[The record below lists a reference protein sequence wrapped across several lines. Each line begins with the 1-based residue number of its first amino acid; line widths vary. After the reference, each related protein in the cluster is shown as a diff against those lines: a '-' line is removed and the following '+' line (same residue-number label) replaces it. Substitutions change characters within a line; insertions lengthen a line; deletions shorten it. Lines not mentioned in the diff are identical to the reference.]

1 MSKKEKTI
9 KAIKNTNEIC
19 KIPISIKIIK
29 IIYKIINI
37 IFKSIVSLMLVSVV
51 ILATQTFINKDKIP
65 SIMGVKVLQVVS
77 ESMKGTLNINDVIIA
92 KKVDARSLN
101 VGNIIVFKK
110 DGAVITHRITNIV
123 KKYDKLEFETKG
135 DANNTPDK
143 GTVKEENIEGKYIC
157 KIQYIGNILKFIKT
171 PIGLTLV
178 VTIPIIIMLL
188 VILKE
193 RKATELKAIRREK
206 RLKYDI
212 EYERQENLEKY
223 KKQENSKN
231 SENLES
237 LENSKEIEEIQ
248 QERT

>member
-1 MSKKEKTI
+1 MRKKQEIINIQEQKS
-9 KAIKNTNEIC
+9 TNELC

-29 IIYKIINI
+29 IIYKIIRI
-37 IFKSIVSLMLVSVV
+37 IFKTILAITLASVV
-51 ILATQTFINKDKIP
+51 ILATQTLINKDKIP
-65 SIMGVKVLQVVS
+65 SIMGVEVLQVVS

-92 KKVDARSLN
+92 KKVDVKSLN
-101 VGNIIVFKK
+101 VGDIIVFKK

-123 KKYDKLEFETKG
+123 KRYDKLEFETKG

-157 KIQYIGNILKFIKT
+157 TIKYIGNILKFIKT

-178 VTIPIIIMLL
+178 VTIPIITMLFVIM
-188 VILKE
+188 KE

-212 EYERQENLEKY
+212 EYEKLEKAQ
-223 KKQENSKN
+223 KQEEQDKN
-231 SENLES
+231 T
-237 LENSKEIEEIQ
+237 KEGNKELNQ
-248 QERT
+248 

>member
-1 MSKKEKTI
+1 MRKKQEIINIQEQKS
-9 KAIKNTNEIC
+9 TNELC

-29 IIYKIINI
+29 IIYKIIRI
-37 IFKSIVSLMLVSVV
+37 IFKTILAITLASVV
-51 ILATQTFINKDKIP
+51 ILATQTLINKDKIP
-65 SIMGVKVLQVVS
+65 SIMGVEVLQVVS

-92 KKVDARSLN
+92 KKVEVKSLN
-101 VGNIIVFKK
+101 VGDIIVFKK

-123 KKYDKLEFETKG
+123 KRYDKLEFETKG

-157 KIQYIGNILKFIKT
+157 TIKYIGNILKFIKT

-178 VTIPIIIMLL
+178 VTIPIITMLFVIM
-188 VILKE
+188 KE

-212 EYERQENLEKY
+212 EYEKLEKAQ
-223 KKQENSKN
+223 KQEEQDKN
-231 SENLES
+231 T
-237 LENSKEIEEIQ
+237 KEGNKELKQ
-248 QERT
+248 

>member
-1 MSKKEKTI
+1 MRKKQEIINIQEQKS
-9 KAIKNTNEIC
+9 TNELC

-29 IIYKIINI
+29 IIYKTIRI
-37 IFKSIVSLMLVSVV
+37 IFKTILAITLVSVV
-51 ILATQTFINKDKIP
+51 ILATQTLINKDKIP
-65 SIMGVKVLQVVS
+65 SIMGVEVLQVVS

-92 KKVDARSLN
+92 KKVDVKSLN
-101 VGNIIVFKK
+101 VGDIIVFKK

-123 KKYDKLEFETKG
+123 KRYDKLEFETKG

-157 KIQYIGNILKFIKT
+157 TIKYIGNILKFIKT

-178 VTIPIIIMLL
+178 VTIPIITMLFVIM
-188 VILKE
+188 KE

-212 EYERQENLEKY
+212 EYEKLEKAQ
-223 KKQENSKN
+223 KQEEQDKN
-231 SENLES
+231 T
-237 LENSKEIEEIQ
+237 KEGNKELKQ
-248 QERT
+248 

>member
-1 MSKKEKTI
+1 MRKKQEIINIQEQKS
-9 KAIKNTNEIC
+9 TNELC

-29 IIYKIINI
+29 IIYKIIRI
-37 IFKSIVSLMLVSVV
+37 IFKTILAITLVSVV
-51 ILATQTFINKDKIP
+51 ILATQTLINKNKIP
-65 SIMGVKVLQVVS
+65 SIMGVEVLQVVS

-92 KKVDARSLN
+92 KKIDVKSLN
-101 VGNIIVFKK
+101 VGDIIVFKK

-123 KKYDKLEFETKG
+123 KRYDKLEFETKG

-157 KIQYIGNILKFIKT
+157 TIKYIGNILKFIKT

-178 VTIPIIIMLL
+178 VTIPIITMLFVIM
-188 VILKE
+188 KE

-212 EYERQENLEKY
+212 EYEKIEKAQ
-223 KKQENSKN
+223 KQEEQDKST
-231 SENLES
+231 E
-237 LENSKEIEEIQ
+237 
-248 QERT
+248 

>member
-1 MSKKEKTI
+1 MRKKQEIINIQEQKS
-9 KAIKNTNEIC
+9 TNELC

-29 IIYKIINI
+29 IIYKIIRI
-37 IFKSIVSLMLVSVV
+37 IFKTILAITLVSVV
-51 ILATQTFINKDKIP
+51 ILATQTLINKNKIP
-65 SIMGVKVLQVVS
+65 SIMGVEVLQVVS

-92 KKVDARSLN
+92 KKVDVKSLN
-101 VGNIIVFKK
+101 VGDIIVFKK

-123 KKYDKLEFETKG
+123 KRYDKLEFETKG

-157 KIQYIGNILKFIKT
+157 TIKYIGNILKFIKT

-178 VTIPIIIMLL
+178 VTIPIITMLFVIM
-188 VILKE
+188 KE

-212 EYERQENLEKY
+212 EYEKIEKAQ
-223 KKQENSKN
+223 KQEEQDKST
-231 SENLES
+231 E
-237 LENSKEIEEIQ
+237 
-248 QERT
+248 

>member
-1 MSKKEKTI
+1 MRKKQEIINIQEQKS
-9 KAIKNTNEIC
+9 TNELC

-29 IIYKIINI
+29 IIYKIIRI
-37 IFKSIVSLMLVSVV
+37 IFKTILAITLASVV
-51 ILATQTFINKDKIP
+51 ILATQTLINKDKIP
-65 SIMGVKVLQVVS
+65 SIMGVEVLQVVS

-92 KKVDARSLN
+92 KKVEVQSLN
-101 VGNIIVFKK
+101 VGDIIVFKK

-123 KKYDKLEFETKG
+123 KRYDKLEFETKG

-157 KIQYIGNILKFIKT
+157 TIKYIGNILKFIKT

-178 VTIPIIIMLL
+178 VTIPIITMLFVIM
-188 VILKE
+188 KE

-212 EYERQENLEKY
+212 EYEKLEKAQ
-223 KKQENSKN
+223 KQEEQDKN
-231 SENLES
+231 T
-237 LENSKEIEEIQ
+237 KEGNKELKQ
-248 QERT
+248 